1 MSTKKLEVDDAIKSL
16 LREVSSDNIRSNLIT
31 ISSYHTRHTKSK
43 YINEVAEWLKNQF
56 KIMGYQDVSFHTYR
70 ENIDGDDYDLK
81 NIVCKKEGI
90 NNECVIIVCAHY
102 DSRVKKLRDSTSRAP
117 GANDNASGVSAILE
131 IARILHK
138 QKLYCS
144 LQFVFFSGEEQGL
157 LGSKHYA
164 KFLKEKNNISK
175 YRLINL
181 DMVGYPQLNP
191 GLVIVERD
199 NNTKLRYNKVREN
212 DADSVKF
219 GNIMRGMSRYAG
231 LQYRLDSIYDSDY
244 EHFEEEGSIVIGAY
258 DGSGQE
264 DLNPHYHDTSD
275 TASLIDWNYLN
286 AVTKMV
292 LGTILKVAMLPS

>member
-43 YINEVAEWLKNQF
+43 YINEVAEWVKNQF
-56 KIMGYQDVSFHTYR
+56 KIMRYQDVSFHTYR

-81 NIVCKKEGI
+81 NILCKKDGI

-102 DSRVKKLRDSTSRAP
+102 DSRVKNLRDSTSRAP

-138 QKLYCS
+138 QKLYCN

-164 KFLKEKNNISK
+164 KFLKENNNVSK

-181 DMVGYPQLNP
+181 DMVGYPKLNP
-191 GLVIVERD
+191 GLVIVEID

-212 DADSVKF
+212 DADSAKF

-244 EHFEEEGSIVIGAY
+244 EPFEEEGTIVIGAY

-275 TASLIDWNYLN
+275 TASLIDWNYLS

-292 LGTILKVAMLPS
+292 LSTILKVARFPS

>member
-1 MSTKKLEVDDAIKSL
+1 MSNKKLEVDDAIKLL

-81 NIVCKKEGI
+81 NIVCKKDGI

-102 DSRVKKLRDSTSRAP
+102 DSRVKNLRDSTSRAP

-138 QKLYCS
+138 QKLYCN

-164 KFLKEKNNISK
+164 KFLKENNNVSK

-181 DMVGYPQLNP
+181 DMVGYPKLNP
-191 GLVIVERD
+191 GLVIIEID

-212 DADSVKF
+212 DAGSAKF
-219 GNIMRGMSRYAG
+219 GNIMRGMSRYVG

-244 EHFEEEGSIVIGAY
+244 EPFEEEGSIVIGAY

-275 TASLIDWNYLN
+275 IASHIDWNYLS

-292 LGTILKVAMLPS
+292 LSTILKVARSPS

>member
-81 NIVCKKEGI
+81 NILCKKDGI

-102 DSRVKKLRDSTSRAP
+102 DSRVKNLRDSTSRAP

-138 QKLYCS
+138 QKLYCN
-144 LQFVFFSGEEQGL
+144 LQFVLFSGEEQGL

-164 KFLKEKNNISK
+164 KFLKENNNVSK

-181 DMVGYPQLNP
+181 DMVGYSKLNP
-191 GLVIVERD
+191 GLVIVEID

-212 DADSVKF
+212 DADSAKF
-219 GNIMRGMSRYAG
+219 GNIMRGMSRYTG

-244 EHFEEEGSIVIGAY
+244 EPFEEEGSIVIGAY

-275 TASLIDWNYLN
+275 TASLIDWNYLS

-292 LGTILKVAMLPS
+292 LSTILKVARFPS

>member
-81 NIVCKKEGI
+81 NILCKKDGI

-102 DSRVKKLRDSTSRAP
+102 DSRVKNLRDSTSRAP

-138 QKLYCS
+138 QKLYCNV
-144 LQFVFFSGEEQGL
+144 QFVFFSGEEQGL

-164 KFLKEKNNISK
+164 KFLKENNNVSK

-181 DMVGYPQLNP
+181 DMVGYPKLNP
-191 GLVIVERD
+191 GLVIVEID

-212 DADSVKF
+212 DADSAKF
-219 GNIMRGMSRYAG
+219 GNTMRGMSRYAG

-244 EHFEEEGSIVIGAY
+244 EPFEEEGSIVIGAY

-275 TASLIDWNYLN
+275 TASLIDWNYLS

-292 LGTILKVAMLPS
+292 LSTILKVARFPS

>member
-1 MSTKKLEVDDAIKSL
+1 MSTKKLEVDDAIKL
-16 LREVSSDNIRSNLIT
+16 LLGEVSSDNIRSNLIT

-56 KIMGYQDVSFHTYR
+56 KIMGYQDVSFHTFR
-70 ENIDGDDYDLK
+70 ENVDGNDYDLK
-81 NIVCKKEGI
+81 NIVCKKDGI

-102 DSRVKKLRDSTSRAP
+102 DSRVKNLRDSTSRAP

-138 QKLYCS
+138 QKLYCN

-164 KFLKEKNNISK
+164 KFMKENNNVSK

-181 DMVGYPQLNP
+181 DMVGYPKLNP
-191 GLVIVERD
+191 GLVIVEID

-212 DADSVKF
+212 DAGSAKF

-244 EHFEEEGSIVIGAY
+244 EPFEEEGSIVIGAY

-275 TASLIDWNYLN
+275 IASLIDWNYLS

-292 LGTILKVAMLPS
+292 LSTILKVARSPS

>member
-1 MSTKKLEVDDAIKSL
+1 MSTKKLEVDDAIKL
-16 LREVSSDNIRSNLIT
+16 LLGEVSSDNIRSNLIT

-56 KIMGYQDVSFHTYR
+56 KIMGYQDVSFHTFR
-70 ENIDGDDYDLK
+70 ENVDGNDYDLK
-81 NIVCKKEGI
+81 NIVCKKDGI

-102 DSRVKKLRDSTSRAP
+102 DSRVKNLRDSTSRAP

-138 QKLYCS
+138 QKLYCN

-164 KFLKEKNNISK
+164 KFLKENNNVSK

-181 DMVGYPQLNP
+181 DMVGYPKLNP
-191 GLVIVERD
+191 GLVIVEID

-212 DADSVKF
+212 DAGSAKF

-244 EHFEEEGSIVIGAY
+244 EPFEEEGSIVIGAY

-275 TASLIDWNYLN
+275 IASHIDWNYLS

-292 LGTILKVAMLPS
+292 LSTILKVARSPS

>member
-1 MSTKKLEVDDAIKSL
+1 MSTKKLEVDDAIKLL

-56 KIMGYQDVSFHTYR
+56 KIMGYQDVSFHTFR
-70 ENIDGDDYDLK
+70 ENVDGNDYDLK
-81 NIVCKKEGI
+81 NIVCKKDGI

-102 DSRVKKLRDSTSRAP
+102 DSRVKNLRDSTSRAP

-138 QKLYCS
+138 QKLYCN

-164 KFLKEKNNISK
+164 KFLKENNNVSK

-181 DMVGYPQLNP
+181 DMVGYPKLNP
-191 GLVIVERD
+191 GLVIVEID
-199 NNTKLRYNKVREN
+199 NNTKLRNNKVREN
-212 DADSVKF
+212 DADSAKF

-231 LQYRLDSIYDSDY
+231 LQYKLDSIYDSDY
-244 EHFEEEGSIVIGAY
+244 EPFEEEGSIVIGAY

-275 TASLIDWNYLN
+275 IASFIDWNYLS

-292 LGTILKVAMLPS
+292 LSTILKVARSPS

>member
-81 NIVCKKEGI
+81 NILCKKDGI

-102 DSRVKKLRDSTSRAP
+102 DSRVKNLRDSTSRAP

-138 QKLYCS
+138 QKLYCN
-144 LQFVFFSGEEQGL
+144 LQFVLFSGEEQGL

-164 KFLKEKNNISK
+164 KFLKENNNVSK

-181 DMVGYPQLNP
+181 DMVGYPKLNP
-191 GLVIVERD
+191 GLVIVEID

-212 DADSVKF
+212 DADSAKF
-219 GNIMRGMSRYAG
+219 GNIMRGMSRYTG

-244 EHFEEEGSIVIGAY
+244 EPFEEEGFIVIGAY

-275 TASLIDWNYLN
+275 TASLIDWNYLS

-292 LGTILKVAMLPS
+292 LSTILKVARFPS

>member
-1 MSTKKLEVDDAIKSL
+1 MSTKKLEVDDAIKL
-16 LREVSSDNIRSNLIT
+16 LLGEVSSDNIRSNLIT

-56 KIMGYQDVSFHTYR
+56 KIMGYQDVSFHTFR
-70 ENIDGDDYDLK
+70 ENVDGNDYDLK
-81 NIVCKKEGI
+81 NIVCKKDGI

-102 DSRVKKLRDSTSRAP
+102 DSRVKNLRDSTSRAP

-138 QKLYCS
+138 QKLYCN

-164 KFLKEKNNISK
+164 KFLKENNNVSK

-181 DMVGYPQLNP
+181 DMVGYPKLNP
-191 GLVIVERD
+191 GLVIVEID

-212 DADSVKF
+212 DAGSAKF

-244 EHFEEEGSIVIGAY
+244 EPFEEEGSIVIGAY

-275 TASLIDWNYLN
+275 IASLIDWNYLS

-292 LGTILKVAMLPS
+292 LSTILKVARSPS

>member
-81 NIVCKKEGI
+81 NILCKKDGI

-102 DSRVKKLRDSTSRAP
+102 DSRVKNLRDSTSRAP

-138 QKLYCS
+138 QKLYCNV
-144 LQFVFFSGEEQGL
+144 QFVFFSGEEQGL

-164 KFLKEKNNISK
+164 KFLKENNNVSK

-181 DMVGYPQLNP
+181 DMVGYPKLNP
-191 GLVIVERD
+191 GLVIVEID

-212 DADSVKF
+212 DADSAKF
-219 GNIMRGMSRYAG
+219 GNIMRGMSRYTG

-244 EHFEEEGSIVIGAY
+244 EPFEEEGSIVIGAY

-275 TASLIDWNYLN
+275 TASLIDWNYLS

-292 LGTILKVAMLPS
+292 LSTILKVARFPS

>member
-1 MSTKKLEVDDAIKSL
+1 MSTKKIEVDDAIKSL

-43 YINEVAEWLKNQF
+43 MINEVAEWLKNQF

-81 NIVCKKEGI
+81 NILCKKDGI

-102 DSRVKKLRDSTSRAP
+102 DSRVKNLRDSTSRAP

-138 QKLYCS
+138 QKLYCN
-144 LQFVFFSGEEQGL
+144 LQFVLFSGEEQGL

-164 KFLKEKNNISK
+164 KFLKENNNVSK

-181 DMVGYPQLNP
+181 DMVGYPKLNP
-191 GLVIVERD
+191 GLVIVEID

-212 DADSVKF
+212 DADSAKF
-219 GNIMRGMSRYAG
+219 GNIMRGMSRYTG

-244 EHFEEEGSIVIGAY
+244 EPFEEEGSIVIGAY

-275 TASLIDWNYLN
+275 TASLIDWNYLS

-292 LGTILKVAMLPS
+292 LSTILKVARFPS

>member
-1 MSTKKLEVDDAIKSL
+1 MSTKKLEVDDAIKLL

-56 KIMGYQDVSFHTYR
+56 KIMGYQDVSFHTFR
-70 ENIDGDDYDLK
+70 ENVDGNDYDLK
-81 NIVCKKEGI
+81 NIVCKKDGI

-102 DSRVKKLRDSTSRAP
+102 DSRVKSLRDSTSRAP

-138 QKLYCS
+138 QKLYCN

-164 KFLKEKNNISK
+164 KFLKENNNVSK

-181 DMVGYPQLNP
+181 DMVGYPKLNP
-191 GLVIVERD
+191 GLVIIEID

-212 DADSVKF
+212 DAGSAKF
-219 GNIMRGMSRYAG
+219 GNLMRGMSRYAG

-244 EHFEEEGSIVIGAY
+244 EPFEEEGSIVIGAY

-275 TASLIDWNYLN
+275 IASLIDWNYLS

-292 LGTILKVAMLPS
+292 LSTILKVARSPS

>member
-70 ENIDGDDYDLK
+70 ENVDGNDYDLK
-81 NIVCKKEGI
+81 NIVCKKNGI
-90 NNECVIIVCAHY
+90 NNECVMIVCAHY
-102 DSRVKKLRDSTSRAP
+102 DSRVKNLRDSNSRAP

-138 QKLYCS
+138 QKLYCN

-164 KFLKEKNNISK
+164 KFLKENNNVFK

-181 DMVGYPQLNP
+181 DMVGYPKLNP
-191 GLVIVERD
+191 GLVIVEID

-212 DADSVKF
+212 DADSAKF

-244 EHFEEEGSIVIGAY
+244 EPFEEEGSIVIGAY

-275 TASLIDWNYLN
+275 IASLIDWNYLS

-292 LGTILKVAMLPS
+292 LSTILKVARFPS

>member
-1 MSTKKLEVDDAIKSL
+1 
-16 LREVSSDNIRSNLIT
+16 
-31 ISSYHTRHTKSK
+31 
-43 YINEVAEWLKNQF
+43 
-56 KIMGYQDVSFHTYR
+56 MGYQDVSFHTYR
-70 ENIDGDDYDLK
+70 ENVDGNDYDLK
-81 NIVCKKEGI
+81 NIVCKKNGI

-102 DSRVKKLRDSTSRAP
+102 DSRVKNLRDSTSRAP

-138 QKLYCS
+138 QKLYCN

-164 KFLKEKNNISK
+164 KFLKENNNVSK

-181 DMVGYPQLNP
+181 DMVGYHQLTP
-191 GLVIVERD
+191 GLVIIERD

-244 EHFEEEGSIVIGAY
+244 EPFEEEGSIVIGAY

-275 TASLIDWNYLN
+275 RASLIDWNYLS

-292 LGTILKVAMLPS
+292 LSTILKVARFPS

>member
-81 NIVCKKEGI
+81 NILCKKDGI

-102 DSRVKKLRDSTSRAP
+102 DSRVKNLRDSTSRAP

-138 QKLYCS
+138 QKLYCN
-144 LQFVFFSGEEQGL
+144 LQFVLFSGEEQGL

-164 KFLKEKNNISK
+164 KFLKENNNVSK

-181 DMVGYPQLNP
+181 DMVGYPKLNP
-191 GLVIVERD
+191 GLVIVEID

-212 DADSVKF
+212 DADSAKF
-219 GNIMRGMSRYAG
+219 GNIMRGMSRYTG

-244 EHFEEEGSIVIGAY
+244 EPFEEEGSIVIGAY

-275 TASLIDWNYLN
+275 IASFIDWNYLS

-292 LGTILKVAMLPS
+292 LGTIFKVARLPS

>member
-43 YINEVAEWLKNQF
+43 YINEVAEWVKNQF

-81 NIVCKKEGI
+81 NILCKKDGI

-102 DSRVKKLRDSTSRAP
+102 DSRVKNLRDSTSRAP

-138 QKLYCS
+138 QKLYCN

-164 KFLKEKNNISK
+164 KFLKENNNVSK

-181 DMVGYPQLNP
+181 DMVGYPKLNP
-191 GLVIVERD
+191 GLVIVEID
-199 NNTKLRYNKVREN
+199 NNTKFRYNKVREN
-212 DADSVKF
+212 DADSAKF

-244 EHFEEEGSIVIGAY
+244 EPFEEEGSIVIGAY

-275 TASLIDWNYLN
+275 TASLIDWNYLS

-292 LGTILKVAMLPS
+292 LSTILKVARFPS

>member
-1 MSTKKLEVDDAIKSL
+1 MSTKKLEVDDAIKLL

-70 ENIDGDDYDLK
+70 ENVDGNDYDLK
-81 NIVCKKEGI
+81 NIVCKKDGI

-102 DSRVKKLRDSTSRAP
+102 DSRVKNLRDSTSRAP

-138 QKLYCS
+138 QKLYCN

-164 KFLKEKNNISK
+164 KFLKENNNVSK

-181 DMVGYPQLNP
+181 DMVGYPKLNP
-191 GLVIVERD
+191 GLVIVEID

-212 DADSVKF
+212 DAGSAKF

-231 LQYRLDSIYDSDY
+231 LQYKLDSIYDSDY
-244 EHFEEEGSIVIGAY
+244 EPFEEEGSIVIGAY

-275 TASLIDWNYLN
+275 IASLIDWNYLS

-292 LGTILKVAMLPS
+292 LSTILKVARSPS

>member
-70 ENIDGDDYDLK
+70 ENVDGNDYDLK
-81 NIVCKKEGI
+81 NIVCKKNGI

-102 DSRVKKLRDSTSRAP
+102 DSRVKNLRDSTSRAP

-138 QKLYCS
+138 QKLYCN

-164 KFLKEKNNISK
+164 KFLKENNNVSK

-181 DMVGYPQLNP
+181 DMVGYPKLNP
-191 GLVIVERD
+191 GLVIVEID

-212 DADSVKF
+212 DADSAKF
-219 GNIMRGMSRYAG
+219 GNIMRGMSHYAG

-244 EHFEEEGSIVIGAY
+244 EPFEEEGSIVIGAY

-275 TASLIDWNYLN
+275 IASLIDWNYLS

-292 LGTILKVAMLPS
+292 LSTILKVARFPS

>member
-1 MSTKKLEVDDAIKSL
+1 M
-16 LREVSSDNIRSNLIT
+16 
-31 ISSYHTRHTKSK
+31 
-43 YINEVAEWLKNQF
+43 
-56 KIMGYQDVSFHTYR
+56 
-70 ENIDGDDYDLK
+70 
-81 NIVCKKEGI
+81 
-90 NNECVIIVCAHY
+90 CAHY
-102 DSRVKKLRDSTSRAP
+102 DSRVKNLRDSTSRAP

-138 QKLYCS
+138 QKLYCN

-164 KFLKEKNNISK
+164 KFLKENNNVSK

-181 DMVGYPQLNP
+181 DMVGYPKLNP
-191 GLVIVERD
+191 GLVIVEID

-212 DADSVKF
+212 DADSAKF

-244 EHFEEEGSIVIGAY
+244 EPFEEEGSIVIGAY

-264 DLNPHYHDTSD
+264 DLNPHYQDTSD
-275 TASLIDWNYLN
+275 TASLIDWNYLS

-292 LGTILKVAMLPS
+292 LSTILKVARFPS

>member
-81 NIVCKKEGI
+81 NIRCIKDGI

-102 DSRVKKLRDSTSRAP
+102 DSRVKNLRDSTSRAP

-138 QKLYCS
+138 QKLYCN

-164 KFLKEKNNISK
+164 KFLKENNNVSK

-181 DMVGYPQLNP
+181 DMVGYPKLNP
-191 GLVIVERD
+191 GLVIVEID

-212 DADSVKF
+212 DADSAKF

-244 EHFEEEGSIVIGAY
+244 EPFEEEGSIVIGAY

-275 TASLIDWNYLN
+275 IAPLIDWNYLS

-292 LGTILKVAMLPS
+292 LSTILKVARFPS